1 MPSPSLAYLL
11 TSGGEKLVV
20 YLKQL
25 RPLKENLKGALR
37 APCLSTITPPPEVML
52 VVGFYW

>member
-1 MPSPSLAYLL
+1 M
-11 TSGGEKLVV
+11 V

-37 APCLSTITPPPEVML
+37 APCLSMTTPPPESYVSQ
-52 VVGFYW
+52 VVLLMKVRSS

>member
-1 MPSPSLAYLL
+1 M
-11 TSGGEKLVV
+11 V

-37 APCLSTITPPPEVML
+37 APCLSMTIPPPRIALVMC
-52 VVGFYW
+52 FC